1 MVGINGA
8 RGGLSTPLLLPTSTC
23 PPTRTAPV
31 LPDEIKASASCFLTI
46 FKPTTI
52 DESFFLRIAKTGG
65 SAVSITWDALTTWI
79 WFFGYPEYFASSL
92 SITSCFP
99 VRITF
104 MSCLSVTA
112 STAALTG
119 SAGALSPPIASTTT
133 LTCSAI
139 SSYLLFTYCSLTDVR
154 IKRYFLSLT
163 RHPQIASLQSNSC
176 NLP

>member
-31 LPDEIKASASCFLTI
+31 LPDETKASASCFLTI

-52 DESFFLRIAKTGG
+52 DESF
-65 SAVSITWDALTTWI
+65 
-79 WFFGYPEYFASSL
+79 FFGYPEYFASSL

-139 SSYLLFTYCSLTDVR
+139 FLYLLFTYCSLTDVR
-154 IKRYFLSLT
+154 IKRYFLLLT
-163 RHPQIASLQSNSC
+163 RHPQIAPLQSSSC